1 MIAKLDIKKCPFH
14 KETVTGD
21 RKINPNS
28 SVLTT
33 VYIESF
39 LECIEGE
46 CMAWD
51 QKARDCRLMMRDT
64 KEEKK

>member
-1 MIAKLDIKKCPFH
+1 MIAKLDIKGCPFR
-14 KETVTGD
+14 KKILET
-21 RKINPNS
+21 NPGGRG
-28 SVLTT
+28 T
-33 VYIESF
+33 EEFF
-39 LECIEGE
+39 LECKEGE